1 VEPMEDQQLLA
12 TAGNFAIAILLALS
26 VGVEREK
33 RKSEEE
39 DTGHIA
45 GLRTFTLLALLGAV
59 AGWLSREASSPWILA
74 AAVLVVGTLITAG
87 YFVNAK
93 PGPDG
98 KGGDHRGGGA
108 NCLSARRHGHVR
120 RPGAGNRPW
129 RPALRSASRSPSPRK
144 RP

>member
-1 VEPMEDQQLLA
+1 MEDQQLLA

-39 DTGHIA
+39 DTGRIA

-59 AGWLSREASSPWILA
+59 AGWLSRETSSPWILA
-74 AAVLVVGTLITAG
+74 AAVILVVGALITAG

-108 NCLSARRHGHVR
+108 N
-120 RPGAGNRPW
+120 
-129 RPALRSASRSPSPRK
+129 
-144 RP
+144 

>member
-1 VEPMEDQQLLA
+1 MEDQQLLA

-59 AGWLSREASSPWILA
+59 AGWLSREPSSPWILA
-74 AAVLVVGTLITAG
+74 AAVIFVVGALITAG

-108 NCLSARRHGHVR
+108 NCLSARRHGHAR

-129 RPALRSASRSPSPRK
+129 RPHRRGARLQ
-144 RP
+144 